1 MPSDEGDHLE
11 WINVLFIRFIIIF
24 VNRKGRG
31 VNDVDR
37 NHGNKTK
44 PPVIFL
50 SACSTQHLFLFKIY
64 QSKRLLLNMKSNL
77 SSFLSK
83 DN

>member
-1 MPSDEGDHLE
+1 MPSDEGDRLE

-37 NHGNKTK
+37 NHGN
-44 PPVIFL
+44 
-50 SACSTQHLFLFKIY
+50 
-64 QSKRLLLNMKSNL
+64 
-77 SSFLSK
+77 
-83 DN
+83 